1 MTRRIDGVDDFRSIF
16 TDGENHEIV
25 VALNGGLRSRRVIS
39 RIEESND
46 SDQERY
52 AVWSLVDDSEEE
64 LSLQDLLLDSDAF
77 LGKALKNGALFL
89 DD

>member
-1 MTRRIDGVDDFRSIF
+1 MARRIDGVDDFRSIF
-16 TDGENHEIV
+16 TDGDHHEIV
-25 VALNGGLRSRRVIS
+25 VSFGALKSRRVIS

-52 AVWSLVDDSEEE
+52 SVWSLVDDSTEEA
-64 LSLQDLLLDSDAF
+64 SLQDLLLDPDAF

>member
-1 MTRRIDGVDDFRSIF
+1 MRRIAGVEDFRSIF
-16 TDGENHEIV
+16 TDGDHHEIIV
-25 VALNGGLRSRRVIS
+25 SFGALRSRRVIT

-52 AVWSLVDDSEEE
+52 SVWSLVDDSEEE
-64 LSLQDLLLDSDAF
+64 CSLQDLILDPQSLLNR
-77 LGKALKNGALFL
+77 ALKNSALYL